1 MTHHEATAIL
11 NRVKEGQQF
20 SQFVITR
27 ALELTGDYEAIGSNG
42 MDQAIQKEIF
52 RGRQGRGPLL
62 VSTSHSRHCQEARPG
77 SC

>member
-11 NRVKEGQQF
+11 NRVREGQQF
-20 SQFVITR
+20 SHFVITR

-42 MDQAIQKEIF
+42 MDQAIQKESAG
-52 RGRQGRGPLL
+52 GRQGGSPLL
-62 VSTSHSRHCQEARPG
+62 VSTSNSGHCQEARPS

>member
-11 NRVKEGQQF
+11 NRVREGQQF
-20 SQFVITR
+20 SEFVITR

-62 VSTSHSRHCQEARPG
+62 VSTSHSGHCQKARPG

>member
-11 NRVKEGQQF
+11 NRVREGRQF
-20 SQFVITR
+20 SEFVILR

-52 RGRQGRGPLL
+52 RGRQGGIPIL
-62 VSTSHSRHCQEARPG
+62 VATDPVGHCQETRTT
-77 SC
+77 SR

>member
-11 NRVKEGQQF
+11 NRVREGQQF
-20 SQFVITR
+20 SHFVITR

-52 RGRQGRGPLL
+52 RGRQGGSPIL
-62 VSTSHSRHCQEARPG
+62 VAADFGRHCQEARPG

>member
-11 NRVKEGQQF
+11 NRVREGQQF
-20 SQFVITR
+20 SEFVITR

-42 MDQAIQKEIF
+42 MDQTIQKESV
-52 RGRQGRGPLL
+52 RGRQGGSPIL
-62 VSTSHSRHCQEARPG
+62 VAADFGRHCQEARPS

>member
-1 MTHHEATAIL
+1 MNHYEAHKIL
-11 NRVKEGQQF
+11 DRVKEGRQF
-20 SQFVITR
+20 SHFVITR

-62 VSTSHSRHCQEARPG
+62 VSASNSGHCQEARPG